1 MSSASRVAALYDIH
15 GNLPALEAVLEDV
28 RKARV
33 DLVVIGAR
41 NVDAERIRS
50 LRAACASQ
58 GIALTRLTVG
68 MEDLIVPFSQGASRT
83 GNPHAG

>member
-1 MSSASRVAALYDIH
+1 MLGGYERLEHLLDGAS
-15 GNLPALEAVLEDV
+15 
-28 RKARV
+28 V
-33 DLVVIGAR
+33 DLVIIGAR
-41 NVDAERIRS
+41 NIDAERIRS